1 MILSVPGIP
10 RRAII
15 AALLILGGEIGQPAH
30 PAALASVPNP
40 IVIGPIAATAAPGD
54 SSHDYP
60 FFSTPL
66 DLASLGYVEE
76 EYFIEGTASR
86 FDIPTS
92 ITLANTPMTTA
103 SVIESG
109 VPYRTRM
116 IVRRPASADGFN
128 GTVLMEWQN
137 VTFGYD
143 IDAGWLA
150 SFEHIVRR
158 GYAWIGV
165 SAQRV
170 GVHSANGLRAW
181 NPARYGTLDLSAGGT
196 MTDDSLQYDVFSQTA
211 QAIRNPVGIDPMAGL
226 QVERIIAGACRR
238 PPSGSSSITTPC
250 TH

>member
-1 MILSVPGIP
+1 VSPATTHPIAGIP
-10 RRAII
+10 RTVI
-15 AALLILGGEIGQPAH
+15 AATLLILGSEIARSAQPA
-30 PAALASVPNP
+30 AVASVLNP
-40 IVIGPIAATAAPGD
+40 VVTGPIAATAAPGD
-54 SSHDYP
+54 PFHDYP

-86 FDIPTS
+86 YDIPAT

-116 IVRRPASADGFN
+116 IVRRPASPDGFS

-150 SFEHIVRR
+150 SSEHIMRR

-165 SAQRV
+165 SAQGVESDALWDARSV
-170 GVHSANGLRAW
+170 GG
-181 NPARYGTLDLSAGGT
+181 RYEDG
-196 MTDDSLQYDVFSQTA
+196 
-211 QAIRNPVGIDPMAGL
+211 
-226 QVERIIAGACRR
+226 
-238 PPSGSSSITTPC
+238 
-250 TH
+250 